1 MKRKFKL
8 GISQRIFLSFSALI
22 VLCTLLSVFCYNM
35 LLNTKES
42 SSYISE
48 VADPSLKAMDDFELL
63 VIESKMLT
71 TNWVFLRSKLDDKE
85 ALKKLHA
92 EQFPALK
99 ARLEGL
105 SKHWTNKAMADSL
118 SYTIADFETLVLD
131 QKNVTQ
137 KLLTFEDY
145 DDPAQKLDA
154 ESLLEEVVLPKT
166 ALIIDKLH
174 HIINNQKVQKVN
186 LLNAINDM
194 SGYMRNLVIS
204 VLALFVLVSLIL
216 GFYMSNIITKPII
229 AIKDGINALGLG
241 KLTEID
247 KSDRKDE
254 IGEMITSVNNL
265 VKNLRQTTEF
275 ANNIGRGNFA
285 AEHTPLSK
293 HDELGAALID
303 MKINLT
309 KFTGEE
315 RDRNWTNHGLNQVSD
330 ILRNNQDSISKLTD
344 NVLEYIVGYTGA
356 LEGAFYRLDTQD
368 HTKPVL
374 KLLSVTSAVY
384 GQKIQEVIELGNGI
398 IGKVAADKKQRS
410 VSQADGLAKLHS
422 GVDDIQPNTI
432 LYTPLL
438 FEGEV
443 LGVLEITS
451 VNAFT
456 NLQTNWI
463 YQVSEMTASTCDI
476 ILRKQ
481 TTEHLLK
488 EARKLN
494 TELIVKEDALRQAH
508 QKMQEKAEELEH
520 QNEAIRTKNESL
532 EIAREAIRVKAE
544 ELEKANKYKSEF
556 LANMSH
562 ELRTPLNSVII
573 LSNLLSENKG
583 NNLSNKQVE
592 YAKVIQKSGNDLL
605 ELINDILDISKIES
619 NHMELDLHEVNI
631 KDWANDI
638 QMLFSEV
645 AKNKGIRFTV
655 AMDKSIPDMIE
666 TDRMRLSQVIKNLLS
681 NAFKFTGD
689 KGVVSLRVTKDLTGN
704 HAKDNLKGK
713 DALCFEVSD
722 SGIGIPE
729 EKQQL
734 IFEPFRQADGSTSRK
749 FGGTGLGLSISKE
762 LSNLLG
768 GVMTLESTVGKGSTF
783 RLFIPLEAS
792 KVPVAMQQ
800 PVAPVFNVG
809 EPKAEE
815 ANKLAMVPAVVITE
829 ADKALADNSVLNL
842 AAYKI
847 LVVDDDM
854 RNIFS
859 LTSILDDYQPKIVI
873 ANNGQ
878 EALDKLQEHTDIDI
892 VLMDIM
898 MPIMDGYDAMKSIR
912 KDLKLLDLPIIAV
925 TANAM
930 VGDDEICKRA
940 GASDYL
946 PKPVSKKVLIE
957 CIAKWLNLNR
967 AVAV

>member
-1 MKRKFKL
+1 MKFKL
-8 GISQRIFLSFSALI
+8 GISQRIFLSYSSLI
-22 VLCTLLSVFCYNM
+22 VLCALLSVFCYNM
-35 LLNTKES
+35 LINTKES
-42 SSYISE
+42 SNYISE
-48 VADPSLKAMDDFELL
+48 VVDPSLKAMDDFELL
-63 VIESKMLT
+63 VVESKMLT
-71 TNWVFLRSKLDDKE
+71 TNWVFLRSKEDDKK
-85 ALKKLHA
+85 ALKRLHA
-92 EQFPALK
+92 IHFPELK
-99 ARLEGL
+99 SRLKVL
-105 SKHWTNKAMADSL
+105 AQHWNNKPLADSL
-118 SYTIADFETLVLD
+118 HNTIADFESLILD

-137 KLLTFEDY
+137 KLLSFEDY

-154 ESLLEEVVLPKT
+154 ESLLEETVLPKT
-166 ALIIDKLH
+166 ALLMDKVH
-174 HIINNQKVQKVN
+174 YIINSQKVQKAN
-186 LLNAINDM
+186 LQNAINDM

-229 AIKDGINALGLG
+229 TIKDGINALGLG
-241 KLTEID
+241 KLAEI
-247 KSDRKDE
+247 KSSRRNDE
-254 IGEMITSVNNL
+254 IGEMINSVNHL
-265 VKNLRQTTEF
+265 VNNLRQTTEF
-275 ANNIGRGNFA
+275 ANNIGKGNFT

-303 MKINLT
+303 MKLNLT
-309 KFTGEE
+309 KFNAEE
-315 RDRNWTNHGLNQVSD
+315 RDRNWTNQGLNEVGD
-330 ILRNNQDSISKLTD
+330 ILRDNQDSVMKLSD
-344 NVLEYIVGYTGA
+344 KVLQHMVGYTHSIQGV
-356 LEGAFYRLDTQD
+356 FYRLHTEEGKEPYLKFLIASNNFTNHDTAKEIPLGYGTIGQVALKQQ
-368 HTKPVL
+368 HAIIPVDDVEIEGEKVKQL
-374 KLLSVTSAVY
+374 VY
-384 GQKIQEVIELGNGI
+384 TPLVFEGELMGVIELAARI
-398 IGKVAADKKQRS
+398 EFTDLHTDWVYKVAS
-410 VSQADGLAKLHS
+410 
-422 GVDDIQPNTI
+422 
-432 LYTPLL
+432 
-438 FEGEV
+438 
-443 LGVLEITS
+443 
-451 VNAFT
+451 
-456 NLQTNWI
+456 
-463 YQVSEMTASTCDI
+463 MTASTCDI
-476 ILRKQ
+476 IKRKQ

-494 TELIVKEDALRQAH
+494 TELIVKEDALRQAN
-508 QKMQEKAEELEH
+508 QKMQEKAIELEK

-562 ELRTPLNSVII
+562 ELRTPLNSIII

-583 NNLSNKQVE
+583 HNLTNKQVE

-619 NHMELDLHEVNI
+619 NHMELDLQEVNI

-655 AMDKSIPDMIE
+655 AMDKSIPDLIE

-681 NAFKFTGD
+681 NAFKFTD
-689 KGVVSLRVTKDLTGN
+689 AKGVVSLRVTKDLTGN
-704 HAKDNLKGK
+704 HSTESLNGK
-713 DALCFEVSD
+713 DVLCFEVAD

-762 LSNLLG
+762 LANLLG

-783 RLFIPLEAS
+783 RLFIPLQIDEL
-792 KVPVAMQQ
+792 PVAASQL
-800 PVAPVFNVG
+800 ASPVFSVSPAI
-809 EPKAEE
+809 EQQ
-815 ANKLAMVPAVVITE
+815 KLTMVPAVVVTE
-829 ADKALADNSVLNL
+829 ADKAVVDNSTLNL

-859 LTSILDDYQPKIVI
+859 LTSILDDYKPQIVI

-878 EALDKLQEHTDIDI
+878 EALDKLQEHTDIDL

-898 MPIMDGYDAMKSIR
+898 MPIMDGYEAMKRIR
-912 KDLKLLDLPIIAV
+912 KDLKLTHLPIISV